1 MHYLPTE
8 RKVPSKSK
16 KKLEPSIEK
25 DLPKSVGVE
34 TWFVYRIKETTN
46 WDKELG
52 LKNIEIL
59 IVRFEFLGKLGLGLG
74 AESEKDSDFDGFGE
88 ARVQNLKKIEILI
101 FFGEEGFR
109 FKFKIWNR
117 ERERERWP
125 LLG

>member
-1 MHYLPTE
+1 M
-8 RKVPSKSK
+8 
-16 KKLEPSIEK
+16 
-25 DLPKSVGVE
+25 
-34 TWFVYRIKETTN
+34 
-46 WDKELG
+46 G

-109 FKFKIWNR
+109 FKFKI
-117 ERERERWP
+117 
-125 LLG
+125 